1 MSLGIN
7 ATTPEGIILA
17 ADSRQ
22 SYRNQKGMARIGS
35 DSASKI
41 FKINNRVGLI
51 VTGLAFLLEK
61 GIPKN
66 ISNFVR
72 EFQQKISTN
81 NLSVQEISKEI
92 SAYFE
97 EKYSYREQLEK
108 LPSQIEID
116 LKSKGCE
123 VLEINKE
130 KYHIRFKFKDPS
142 GIIKEGIVGV
152 EKLQF
157 ILAGYNPDGAHQV
170 YMIYV
175 PGDEPKEERSS
186 QIKGKEFGASW
197 IGQIDVVSR
206 IVLGWDGRI
215 GNLPFVQKAGIE
227 IGQPELEKQLRSLEY
242 VIQWGTMTL
251 QDAVDFCVLAIQTT
265 TAIQRFSDG
274 IAGDPGDMPGVG
286 GSIDIAAITPQ
297 KGFVWI
303 QKKNLKVE
311 EREID
316 LDSFKDL
323 TEIESTRNKK
333 VGDKNGK

>member
-22 SYRNQKGMARIGS
+22 SYRNKKGMARIGS
-35 DSASKI
+35 DSALKI
-41 FKINNRVGLI
+41 FKISNRIGLI
-51 VTGLAFLLEK
+51 VTGLAFLPENGVL
-61 GIPKN
+61 KN
-66 ISNFVR
+66 ISNFVG
-72 EFQQKISTN
+72 ELQKKISPDK
-81 NLSVQEISKEI
+81 LSVQEISKEVCE
-92 SAYFE
+92 YFE
-97 EKYSYREQLEK
+97 EKYPYKEQLEK
-108 LPSQIEID
+108 LPSQIEVD

-142 GIIKEGIVGV
+142 GIIKEGIAGV
-152 EKLQF
+152 EQLQF
-157 ILAGYNPDGAHQV
+157 ILAGYNPDGTHQV
-170 YMIYV
+170 YMIYI

-186 QIKGKEFGASW
+186 QVKGREFGASW
-197 IGQIDVVSR
+197 IGQIDVISR

-215 GNLPFVQKAGIE
+215 GNLPFVQKAGVE

-286 GSIDIAAITPQ
+286 GAIDVAVITPE

-303 QKKNLKVE
+303 AKKDLRVGD
-311 EREID
+311 REID

-323 TEIESTRNKK
+323 SESK
-333 VGDKNGK
+333 VAK